1 MDEDRGRARDAEA
14 GERRRGARAGGR
26 RSGLPPWDR
35 CRHCATPC
43 DGEFCC
49 DGCEQVHELL
59 REGDLVRYYEL
70 REGPGQPAVDAIR
83 PLADDAWL
91 DVESARIAGT
101 VDEPGDASLTL
112 VALDVEGLHCTA
124 CVWLIEEL
132 FRRTGSA
139 GRSDLNPALGTLD
152 LLVERTFDLRAFAAQ
167 LARLGYKLGPRRKKA
182 ARASDALV
190 LRMGVCVAIAMNSM
204 LFAIA
209 RYAGLRSGAVEVL
222 FRWLELGLAIAA
234 FAVGGVVFVR
244 AAAKGLRAR
253 VLHMDL
259 PIAIGLVLG
268 YAGSIAS
275 FLFADGSATYF
286 DTLVVFT
293 TLMLV
298 GRYLRE
304 RVLEKNRAELLE
316 DAGVDGLLVRR
327 LDASGAGRVEIV
339 GVRDVAVGDVLLV
352 APLDVLP
359 LAGKLVDGAASMA
372 FDWITGESEPR
383 AFRAGDLV
391 EAGAA
396 NHGRSAVRFEA
407 TETFATSRLLDLL
420 RVPRAK
426 ERYGE
431 TESRFEARL
440 ARVWAAFVLVAAAGG
455 FGAHLVAGASAMG
468 ALSVAVAILV
478 VTCPCAFGIASP
490 IAHEL
495 VLAGLRRRG
504 MLIRSASFLE
514 RATRVRRVVFDKT
527 GTLTTGNLAL
537 ADANAVVRLDP
548 ADQRA
553 LYELAARS
561 AHPKA
566 AAILAAIPEEAQ
578 RLRPVAPG
586 ATATVEEI
594 EGRGVVGTIDG
605 HVYRLGSPAWL
616 GAPAGCDVALDK
628 DGALVATFTTTE
640 TLRTDAAR
648 EVRELADDGIASWIA
663 TGDAEDRAMDVARKC
678 GVETQSVRAEL
689 SPEGKAALLEE
700 LDRDDTLMIG
710 DGMNDGLAIRA
721 AWCSGTLAVGRTF
734 LAARSDFFLL
744 SPGLGPVRAG
754 LAAART
760 LRRTLRG
767 NLVWAFT
774 YNAIALGLSFAGWMS
789 PLLAAVLM
797 PASSIVS
804 IALVLRA
811 LGRRGSPW
819 KS

>member
-1 MDEDRGRARDAEA
+1 MSD
-14 GERRRGARAGGR
+14 
-26 RSGLPPWDR
+26 SR

-43 DGEFCC
+43 DDEFCC
-49 DGCEQVHELL
+49 EGCAQVHALL
-59 REGDLVRYYEL
+59 REGDLARYYDL
-70 REGPGQPAVDAIR
+70 RQGPGQPAVDATR
-83 PLADDAWL
+83 PLVDDAWL
-91 DVESARIAGT
+91 DVESARIAA
-101 VDEPGDASLTL
+101 ASGGSGAPPLTL
-112 VALDVEGLHCTA
+112 VSVDVEGLHCTA

-132 FRRTGSA
+132 FRRSGSG
-139 GRSDLNPALGTLD
+139 GRADLNPALGTLD
-152 LLVERTFDLRAFAAQ
+152 LLVEPTFDLRAFASQ
-167 LARLGYKLGPRRKKA
+167 LARLGYKIGPRRKTA
-182 ARASDALV
+182 PRASDGLV

-209 RYAGLRSGAVEVL
+209 RYAGLRSGAVETL
-222 FRWLELGLAIAA
+222 FRWLELGLALAA
-234 FAVGGVVFVR
+234 FAIGGAVFVR
-244 AAAKGLRAR
+244 SAVKGLRAR

-268 YAGSIAS
+268 YAGSITS

-316 DAGVDGLLVRR
+316 DAGVEGLLVRR
-327 LDASGAGRVEIV
+327 LDRTGAGRVEIV
-339 GVRDVAVGDVLLV
+339 GVRDVEVGDVLLV

-359 LAGKLVDGAASMA
+359 LAGRLVDASASMA

-383 AFRAGDLV
+383 AFRVGDAV

-407 TETFATSRLLDLL
+407 TETFATSRLMDLL

-431 TESRFEARL
+431 TESRFEDRL
-440 ARVWAAFVLVAAAGG
+440 ARIWAGFVLVAATAG
-455 FGAHLVAGASAMG
+455 FGAHFAAGASAMG

-495 VLAGLRRRG
+495 VLAGLRKRG

-527 GTLTTGNLAL
+527 GTLTTGTLTL
-537 ADANAVVRLDP
+537 ADDRAVAALEP

-561 AHPKA
+561 AHPKS
-566 AAILAAIPEEAQ
+566 AAILAAIPKEAQ
-578 RLRPVAPG
+578 RLRPLACG
-586 ATATVEEI
+586 AEASVEEL
-594 EGRGVVGTIDG
+594 EGRGVVGAFDG
-605 HVYRLGSPAWL
+605 HTYRLGNPTWL
-616 GAPAGCDVALDK
+616 GADAACDVAFDR
-628 DGALVATFTTTE
+628 DGELLASFTTTE
-640 TLRTDAAR
+640 SLRADAAR
-648 EVRELADDGIASWIA
+648 EVRELAADGVEAWIA
-663 TGDAEDRAMDVARKC
+663 TGDNAERASSVARKC
-678 GVETQSVRAEL
+678 GVAAQNVRASL
-689 SPEGKAALLEE
+689 SPEEKATLVRE
-700 LDRDDTLMIG
+700 LDAHDTLMIG

-744 SPGLGPVRAG
+744 SAGLGPVRAS
-754 LAAART
+754 LVAARA

-767 NLVWAFT
+767 NLVWAFA
-774 YNAIALGLSFAGWMS
+774 YNVIALGLSFAGWMS

-797 PASSIVS
+797 PFSSIVS

>member
-1 MDEDRGRARDAEA
+1 M
-14 GERRRGARAGGR
+14 
-26 RSGLPPWDR
+26 L
-35 CRHCATPC
+35 CRHCQNPS
-43 DGEFCC
+43 DDEFCC
-49 DGCEQVHELL
+49 AGCAQVHELL
-59 REGDLVRYYEL
+59 RAHDLGRYYDL
-70 REGPGQPAVDAIR
+70 RDGAGQPAVDAPR
-83 PLADDAWL
+83 PLADDAWI
-91 DVESARIAGT
+91 EIEGARIATANG
-101 VDEPGDASLTL
+101 L
-112 VALDVEGLHCTA
+112 VQVSLDVEGLHCTA
-124 CVWLIEEL
+124 CVWLVEEC

-139 GRSDLNPALGTLD
+139 GRADLNPALGTLD
-152 LLVERTFDLRAFAAQ
+152 LLVESTFDLRGFVTT
-167 LARLGYKLGPRRKKA
+167 LARLGYRLGPRRKAK
-182 ARASDALV
+182 ARASDGLV

-209 RYAGLRSGAVEVL
+209 RYAGLRAGPIEQL
-222 FRWLELGLAIAA
+222 FRWLELGLALAA
-234 FAVGGVVFVR
+234 FGVGGIVFVK
-244 AAAKGLRAR
+244 AAARSLRAR

-259 PIAIGLVLG
+259 PIALGLVLG

-275 FLFADGSATYF
+275 FVWGAGEATYF

-298 GRYLRE
+298 GRFLRE

-316 DAGVDGLLVRR
+316 DAGIEGLLVRR
-327 LDASGAGRVEIV
+327 LDPAGEGRVEIV
-339 GVRDVAVGDVLLV
+339 GVNEMTAGDTILV
-352 APLDVLP
+352 APGDVLP
-359 LAGKLVDGAASMA
+359 LAGRLLDASASMA

-383 AFRAGDLV
+383 AFRRGDAV

-407 TETFATSRLLDLL
+407 TEAFASSRLLDLL
-420 RVPRAK
+420 RVPRAA

-440 ARVWAAFVLVAAAGG
+440 ARVWVAFVLIAAAFG
-455 FGAHLVAGASAMG
+455 FGAHLAAGTSAIG

-478 VTCPCAFGIASP
+478 VTCPCAFGIAAP

-495 VLAGLRRRG
+495 VLAGLRKRG

-527 GTLTTGNLAL
+527 GTLTTGTLELRDGASIAAL
-537 ADANAVVRLDP
+537 DA

-561 AHPKA
+561 AHPKS
-566 AAILAAIPEEAQ
+566 AAILAAIPRASQ
-578 RLRPVAPG
+578 GLRASG
-586 ATATVEEI
+586 DAANVEEL
-594 EGRGVVGTIDG
+594 EGRGVVGVFDG
-605 HVYRLGSPAWL
+605 HTYRLGSPAWV
-616 GAPAGCDVALDK
+616 GGDAACDVAFSR
-628 DGALVATFTTTE
+628 DGVVLLALSTIEA
-640 TLRTDAAR
+640 LRPDAAR
-648 EVRELADDGIASWIA
+648 EIRELSGDGIDAWIA
-663 TGDAEDRAMDVARKC
+663 TGDSLERALDVARKC
-678 GVETQSVRAEL
+678 GVDAQNVRASS
-689 SPEGKAALLEE
+689 SPEDKAALVRSI
-700 LDRDDTLMIG
+700 DRDDTLMIG

-734 LAARSDFFLL
+734 LSARSDFFLL
-744 SPGLGPVRAG
+744 SAGLGPVRAG
-754 LAAART
+754 LLAART

-774 YNAIALGLSFAGWMS
+774 YNTIALGLSLGGWMS

-797 PASSIVS
+797 PISSIVS

-811 LGRRGSPW
+811 LGRKGSPW